1 MIEEGKYTQRELFDK
16 LNISQYIWTRRK
28 EDWLEYFYDF
38 CDYEYYQERYGIWV
52 FDIKEVYIK
61 EYIPLPRKNNTKE
74 KMDVYEEFTLRYIK
88 EFPYNSTALIARNAV
103 SNKGIQNKY
112 HHQPASAYRYI
123 RPVVNDESKVNKGEK
138 VWGYLSEDKLYF
150 YPLNP
155 QQEQH
160 LKEILKHYLN
170 EEYQADIMSQ
180 VENGDVT
187 KEEAKELLYNQTSSR
202 YIEAMNAFKEKW
214 GVWPFKVSKLSLVEV
229 E

>member
-1 MIEEGKYTQRELFDK
+1 MIEKGKYTQRQLFDK
-16 LNISQYIWTRRK
+16 LDISQYVWTKRK

-52 FDIKEVYIK
+52 FDIKEVYIE
-61 EYIPLPRKNNTKE
+61 EYIPLPRKSDTKQKFEDYE
-74 KMDVYEEFTLRYIK
+74 KFTLEHIK
-88 EFPYNSTALIARNAV
+88 NFPYSSTALIARNAV
-103 SNKGIQNKY
+103 NDEEIQSKY

-155 QQEQH
+155 QQEYY
-160 LKEILKHYLN
+160 LKEVLKYYLN
-170 EEYQADIMSQ
+170 EEHQVDIISQ
-180 VENGDVT
+180 VENGDIT
-187 KEEAKELLYNQTSSR
+187 KEEAKELLYNQVSAR
-202 YIEAMNAFKEKW
+202 YVDAINAFKEKW
-214 GVWPFKVSKLSLVEV
+214 GVWPFRVSKLSLVEV